1 MRRTPAGQAPVAG
14 GGQAE
19 VAAVTIEWQT
29 EVGIVRLTERVID
42 LDHHGEVDTVSGGH
56 QRHVAPRELIR
67 LVDGVSVPL

>member
-1 MRRTPAGQAPVAG
+1 MAG
-14 GGQAE
+14 GWQAE

-29 EVGIVRLTERVID
+29 EVGVVRLAEWVID

-56 QRHVAPRELIR
+56 HRHVGPRELVR